1 MAFPKWQRRLSL
13 TESRGKSD
21 GLATAWRRLGDRP
34 GNRLATVPAKRYK
47 ACATHRCHRGHA
59 ATLSPPRRSPMTNL
73 LILLTFPET
82 IRNQYRDRLQAR
94 FPELAIAVVDHHSKA
109 GPHIGKADALLT
121 FAPMLSSKVLQDGTR
136 LKWIQA
142 LGTGTDNLTDQA
154 ALRKDVIVTNVRGI
168 HGPPVSEAALAG
180 MLALARDLPR
190 AVRAQASHQW
200 QRWPA
205 QLLHNKTVG
214 IFGIGLIAEALAPKC
229 KAFGMRV
236 IGVSSAPRSRF
247 RRYVQARGASRR
259 GRRVRFLRAADTTYG
274 EDARQHRRG
283 YLRPDETVEL
293 FDQSGARRR
302 SRRAGIARG
311 SPERPHCR
319 RGARRLHARAPGGR
333 SSALGYAER
342 HYHHASGRLL
352 RRLYR
357 SRAAYGGGEHAMLSQ
372 RRARPH
378 DQCRGALGSLAAR
391 ARTSADLD

>member
-1 MAFPKWQRRLSL
+1 
-13 TESRGKSD
+13 
-21 GLATAWRRLGDRP
+21 
-34 GNRLATVPAKRYK
+34 
-47 ACATHRCHRGHA
+47 
-59 ATLSPPRRSPMTNL
+59 MTNL

-236 IGVSSAPRSRF
+236 IGVSSAPRPAPGF
-247 RRYVQARGASRR
+247 DAMYRREELRDVVGEFDFFVLLTPLTEKTRGSIGADIFVRMKPSSFLINLARGGVVDEPALLEALQN
-259 GRRVRFLRAADTTYG
+259 GRIAGAALDVFTQEPLAADHPLWDMQNVIITTHQGGFCDVYIDHALPTVVANMQCFLSG
-274 EDARQHRRG
+274 E
-283 YLRPDETVEL
+283 
-293 FDQSGARRR
+293 
-302 SRRAGIARG
+302 
-311 SPERPHCR
+311 
-319 RGARRLHARAPGGR
+319 
-333 SSALGYAER
+333 
-342 HYHHASGRLL
+342 
-352 RRLYR
+352 
-357 SRAAYGGGEHAMLSQ
+357 
-372 RRARPH
+372 
-378 DQCRGALGSLAAR
+378 
-391 ARTSADLD
+391 LDRMINVVAH